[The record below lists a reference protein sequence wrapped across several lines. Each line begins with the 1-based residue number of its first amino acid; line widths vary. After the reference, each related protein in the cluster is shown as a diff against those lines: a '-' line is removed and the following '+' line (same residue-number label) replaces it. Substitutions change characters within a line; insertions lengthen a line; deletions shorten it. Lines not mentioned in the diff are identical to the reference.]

1 METLLQDGQLD
12 RVINELINF
21 VEVLL
26 WHQKYSIA
34 EENTIDIDGD

>member
-1 METLLQDGQLD
+1 LQEGQLD

-34 EENTIDIDGD
+34 